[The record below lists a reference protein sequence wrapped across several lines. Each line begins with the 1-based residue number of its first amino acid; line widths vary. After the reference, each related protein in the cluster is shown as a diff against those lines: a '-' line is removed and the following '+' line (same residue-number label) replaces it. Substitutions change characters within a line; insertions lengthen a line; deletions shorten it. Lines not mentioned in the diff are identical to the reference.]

1 MRLVNFVW
9 GYGGSLLFFSCCYL
23 KSFLLLFKKSKLG
36 LWLET
41 SRTKVNM
48 LLLIRYFLL
57 PSFLP
62 SFLSFLELCRY
73 LIVVASGHQSGRQW
87 GRQVINIT
95 DDIPTYFFRCNLF
108 TFTVLRRESR
118 RPFLNFQFCLQS
130 IHF

>member
-1 MRLVNFVW
+1 MNFVW
-9 GYGGSLLFFSCCYL
+9 GYGGSLLFF
-23 KSFLLLFKKSKLG
+23 FLLLFKEFPFAFQKKQIGSLARNLPHESKYAV
-36 LWLET
+36 
-41 SRTKVNM
+41 VNP
-48 LLLIRYFLL
+48 IFSSFFL